1 MARFASAVLFAAV
14 LLMAGRLTHAGPS
27 TAEVLWRRAVLPG
40 SAVPNAVLRLL
51 RPYSH
56 FVSEANAEDT
66 GRSNAPFNYQNYK
79 RSSATATSPPGD
91 RSEAGLAGGSGARDD
106 TPFSY
111 SYRAP
116 SQQGVPASGGA
127 RDDTPF
133 SYSYR
138 APSQQEV
145 PASGGARDDTPFSY
159 SYRAPSQQEV
169 PASGG
174 ARDDTPFSYSYRA
187 PSQGVPASGVS
198 RDDTTFSY
206 DDYKARSQA
215 VAGSGP
221 RDDQFSYDYSAYEAP
236 IEHHHSEVRATA
248 RSGGVGTPTPHTA
261 VFFHEEAV
269 RVGERLPLHF
279 QAAAPAA
286 LGFLPRRA
294 ADSIPFTTA
303 ALPAVLALF
312 GVAPSSSRA
321 AAMAETL
328 RTCERPPP
336 AGEAGARFCATSLEA
351 LVERAVAALG
361 TRDIRAVTSALP
373 RAGLPPQAY
382 AVRAVRRVGGGPSF
396 VACHDEAYPYTVYR
410 CHDTGPARAY
420 LVEMEGARGGG
431 AITVATVCHTDTSR
445 WNPEHVSFKL
455 LGTKPGGAPVC
466 HLMPYGHIIWAKN
479 VKPSPA

>member
-116 SQQGVPASGGA
+116 SQQG
-127 RDDTPF
+127 
-133 SYSYR
+133 
-138 APSQQEV
+138 
-145 PASGGARDDTPFSY
+145 
-159 SYRAPSQQEV
+159 V